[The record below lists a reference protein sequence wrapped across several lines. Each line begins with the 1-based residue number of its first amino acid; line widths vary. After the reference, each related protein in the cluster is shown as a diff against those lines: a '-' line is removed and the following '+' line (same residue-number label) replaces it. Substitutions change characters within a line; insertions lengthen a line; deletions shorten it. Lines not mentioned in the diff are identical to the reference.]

1 MEKHSRTA
9 IVTGGARGI
18 GRAIVAELA
27 SKGFSV
33 LFTYVKNDGAA
44 ADVESYHRQRQEE
57 VRACKADQSDPGAI
71 ESLFAVARDW
81 FASAGEPYLDALV
94 CSAGVLEHA
103 SIDQTSLDL
112 FERVMSVNTRGTFF
126 TLQRAARSMKND
138 GRIVCISTVG
148 TAWPSAGEAV
158 YAASKAAVEQFVRVA
173 SRELG
178 ERGITVNAVSPGP
191 TDTDLLRRD
200 VDASQLEGLAHMTA
214 LRRVGRPVDVASVV
228 GFLVSP
234 ESGWITG
241 RNICAD
247 GGLV

>member
-33 LFTYVKNDGAA
+33 LFTYVKNDAA
-44 ADVESYHRQRQEE
+44 AAEVELFHRERQEQ
-57 VRACKADQSDPGAI
+57 VRACKADQSDLGAI
-71 ESLFAVARDW
+71 ESLFEVAQDW
-81 FASAGEPYLDALV
+81 FAPTDAAYLDALV

-103 SIDQTSLDL
+103 AIDQTSLEV
-112 FERVMSVNTRGTFF
+112 FERVMSVNARGTFF
-126 TLQRAARSMKND
+126 TLQRAARSMKNN
-138 GRIVCISTVG
+138 GRIVCISTIG

-200 VDASQLEGLAHMTA
+200 VDVSQLEGLAQMTA
-214 LRRVGRPVDVASVV
+214 LRRVGKPADIAAVV
-228 GFLVSP
+228 GFLVSSA
-234 ESGWITG
+234 SGWMTG
-241 RNICAD
+241 RNICVD